1 MSLENLTEEEQ
12 SFVTSM
18 ESAGIP
24 TTEAGL
30 KTKYEEMA
38 EADGIEFKNDNENA
52 AWWRWLKSIAVL
64 PVLWLIEFQAKEIMP
79 NLFVKTA
86 KGKFL
91 DLLAWAY
98 GLTRKAEAKAQGL
111 IKFSRDSIG
120 VSLTIPAGTWIKTT
134 SINGNVYRVKTIK
147 EFSFGNNDFD
157 LLVEVEA
164 EFAGAEFNLA
174 DNYFILL
181 EEPIVGITA
190 VTNESDWLTI
200 PGAAIEDDE
209 DFRLRIRG
217 HFSTVSDHHVNSVYK
232 SIIANQT
239 GFNYER
245 IFIDHT
251 LAPRG
256 PGSADAYVLFD
267 VGQPAQSYLDTVN
280 SYIRDEGNHG
290 HGDDI
295 EVKAM
300 PSSDH
305 GIAANLWVSASTTE
319 EEKAKLKND
328 VEQMIRCAFRENSDF
343 EVTLVFPHSRF
354 SIGRLTSEIL
364 RKFDV
369 LESIEFGQAD
379 IVSSLDVPTI
389 KSLDLMMGEVA

>member
-1 MSLENLTEEEQ
+1 MSLENLTQDEQ
-12 SFVTSM
+12 YFVSSM
-18 ESAGIP
+18 ENAGIP

-30 KTKYEEMA
+30 KIKYEEMA
-38 EADGIEFKNDNENA
+38 ETQGIAFQNDNENA

-64 PVLWLIEFQAKEIMP
+64 PVLWLVEYMAKGVMP

-86 KGKFL
+86 KGLFL
-91 DLLAWAY
+91 DWLAWAY
-98 GLTRKAEAKAQGL
+98 GLERKAEARASGL

-120 VSLTIPAGTWIKTT
+120 TSLAILANTWIKTT
-134 SINGNVYRVKTIK
+134 SINGTVYRVKTIK
-147 EFSFGNNDFD
+147 EFSFETNDFE

-164 EFAGAEFNLA
+164 EFAGAQFNLA
-174 DNYFILL
+174 DNYYILL
-181 EEPIVGITA
+181 EEPIVGVTA
-190 VTNESDWLTI
+190 VTNESDWLTT
-200 PGAAIEDDE
+200 PGAAEELDD

-232 SIIANQT
+232 SIISSQT
-239 GFNYER
+239 GFTYER

-267 VGQPAQSYLDTVN
+267 VGQPAQSYLDSVN

-295 EVKAM
+295 EVKAL

-305 GIAANLWVSASTTE
+305 GINAALWVNASTTE
-319 EEKAKLKND
+319 IERATLLSD
-328 VEQMIRCAFRENSDF
+328 VEQMIRCAFRENTDYQ
-343 EVTLVFPHSRF
+343 VTQVFPHSRF
-354 SIGRLTSEIL
+354 SMGRLISEIL
-364 RKFDV
+364 RKFDG
-369 LESIEFGQAD
+369 LASIEFSQGD
-379 IVSSLDVPTI
+379 IISG
-389 KSLDLMMGEVA
+389 LDLPSIKTLALTLNEVA